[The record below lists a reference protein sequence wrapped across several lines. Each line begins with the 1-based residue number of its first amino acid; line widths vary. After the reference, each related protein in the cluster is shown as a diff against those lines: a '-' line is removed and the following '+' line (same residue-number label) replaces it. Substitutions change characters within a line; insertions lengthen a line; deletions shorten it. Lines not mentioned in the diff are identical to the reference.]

1 MTDRQVWDAVVRTNV
16 DGAFFALREVARI
29 MTKQRAGRIVT
40 ITSMAAALHLE
51 GTGAYAASK
60 AALVEMTK
68 VLARELASSNVTCN
82 AVGVSMVMTVAAQGA
97 RVSKVLLTHGHHDHV
112 GAVAPVCH
120 ALNVPCAVHPADMRL
135 VRQAPLWA
143 FRFAGKLIDTPSPM
157 VELTDDV
164 VRIGG
169 ASLNV
174 IRVPGHTPGGI
185 AFASNGF
192 CMTGDTL
199 LLEHIGRT
207 DLPGGHAPAMQ
218 QSADHLL
225 SVLSADTILLAGHGR
240 EWTAGEALGWWSR
253 VRAAPP
259 VLDEHQT
266 AS

>member
-1 MTDRQVWDAVVRTNV
+1 M
-16 DGAFFALREVARI
+16 
-29 MTKQRAGRIVT
+29 
-40 ITSMAAALHLE
+40 
-51 GTGAYAASK
+51 
-60 AALVEMTK
+60 
-68 VLARELASSNVTCN
+68 RELTQSESRPA
-82 AVGVSMVMTVAAQGA
+82 GVERVHDAGPLRITTVMTGDPWRENCYVVMDRASRSAVIVDPGAAEGVILATVEAQGA

-112 GAVAPVCH
+112 GAVAPVCRS
-120 ALNVPCAVHPADMRL
+120 LNVPCAVHPADMRL

-143 FRFAGKLIDTPSPM
+143 FRFAGKRIETPSPM

-207 DLPGGHAPAMQ
+207 DLPGGHAPTLQ
-218 QSADHLL
+218 QSVDALL